1 MSLRKVVGILGA
13 GIIGTGVAQCAA
25 VADYRVVLVDLDQDH
40 LARARRA
47 LVEAVRLQQVLGG
60 ARVRLD
66 ELLSRI
72 TFACDPGALAEAALV
87 VEAIPEKWALKQ
99 AAWQELSRICSEQAL
114 LASTTSAIPITR
126 LASVTRAPE
135 RVLGLH
141 FMNPVPLKPMV
152 EMIRAYHTSVPTLE
166 TARAFLTDLGK
177 TAVLVADS
185 PGFVSNRVL
194 MLTLN
199 EAIFLAHER
208 VAAPEEVDRLFKGCF
223 GHRMGPLETADLIGL
238 DTVLQSLEVLRQD
251 LGEDKFRPCPL
262 LRQMVEAGLLGRKS
276 GRGFYNYPGG
286 RSV

>member
-25 VADYRVVLVDLDQDH
+25 VAEYRVILVDVDPEH

-47 LVEAVRLQQVLGG
+47 LIEAVRLHQVLGG
-60 ARVRLD
+60 AKVRLE

-72 TFACDPGALAEAALV
+72 TFTCETGALSEAALV
-87 VEAIPEKWALKQ
+87 VEAIPEKWVLKQ
-99 AAWQELSRICSEQAL
+99 AAWRELSGICSEEAL
-114 LASTTSAIPITR
+114 LASSTSAIPITR
-126 LASVTRAPE
+126 LASVTRSPE

-152 EMIRAYHTSVPTLE
+152 EMVRAFHTSAATLE
-166 TARAFLTDLGK
+166 GARAFLADLGK
-177 TAVLVADS
+177 TAVMVADS

-199 EAIFLAHER
+199 EAIFLVHER
-208 VAAPEEVDRLFKGCF
+208 VAAAEEVDRLFKGCF

-238 DTVLQSLEVLRQD
+238 DTVLQSLEVLQQD
-251 LGEDKFRPCPL
+251 LGEGKFRPCPL
-262 LRQMVEAGLLGRKS
+262 LRQMVEAGLLGRKN